1 MLQITDYLLVNYRE
15 FKALGRYRPGESD
28 ETVAEKLYER
38 CDPRCVIVVP
48 KRYDVT
54 EVFQRSDGV
63 ALSRFLDH
71 PDDRADSE
79 VEDATGAGDVFA
91 AGLLAALA
99 ERRLQVEL
107 GAFLGMSLV
116 RRKLERSAIEG
127 LSGFPDLTK
136 GFLQRRER
144 PDDPVTAPAGV
155 FVAHGADPQWHTVWQ
170 FLEDDCHLQVY
181 ALSDG
186 GQGESRAETMTRLV
200 PLCGFAVCVLTAQ
213 DTMHT
218 GQLMPT
224 RASSI
229 RPASSREG
237 SGSAEWLRWSRR
249 VWRSFPTSLD

>member
-1 MLQITDYLLVNYRE
+1 
-15 FKALGRYRPGESD
+15 
-28 ETVAEKLYER
+28 
-38 CDPRCVIVVP
+38 
-48 KRYDVT
+48 
-54 EVFQRSDGV
+54 
-63 ALSRFLDH
+63 
-71 PDDRADSE
+71 
-79 VEDATGAGDVFA
+79 
-91 AGLLAALA
+91 
-99 ERRLQVEL
+99 VEL

-116 RRKLERSAIEG
+116 RRKLERIAIEG

-144 PDDPVTAPAGV
+144 PDDPVTAPAGI

-218 GQLMPT
+218 GQRYADQSVVHQAGVFQGRLGFGRVALLVEEGVEIFSNVAGLICPPFHRGNIESTFWHLT
-224 RASSI
+224 RML
-229 RPASSREG
+229 RREG
-237 SGSAEWLRWSRR
+237 LLDADAEIS
-249 VWRSFPTSLD
+249 